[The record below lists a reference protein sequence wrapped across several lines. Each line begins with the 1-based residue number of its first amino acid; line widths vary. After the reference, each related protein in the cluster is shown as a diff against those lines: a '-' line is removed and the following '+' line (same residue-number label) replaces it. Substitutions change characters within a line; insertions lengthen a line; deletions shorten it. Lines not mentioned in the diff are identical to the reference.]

1 MVGVF
6 LLLFYLS
13 NLLKME
19 FLNNINWR
27 RGQPIHE
34 IERNLILLNHGRG
47 LTNQEI
53 ENEINREVKTVKRWL
68 NRFYTTGMFKTLPKS
83 GRPRKN
89 TRTGLYNSIGSNR
102 KSTNN

>member
-13 NLLKME
+13 NLLKMQ

-34 IERNLILLNHGRG
+34 IERNLILLNDGKG
-47 LTNQEI
+47 LTNQQI
-53 ENEINREVKTVKRWL
+53 SNEINRYVKTVKRLL
-68 NRFYTTGMFKTLPKS
+68 NRFYTTNRFKTLPK
-83 GRPRKN
+83 
-89 TRTGLYNSIGSNR
+89 L
-102 KSTNN
+102 